1 MKNDLYDV
9 VNTIRLSRAVMRTI
23 RQNLFWAFF
32 YNSIGIP
39 VAAGVF
45 YGFGIMLNPMIGAA
59 AMSFSSVCVVTNA
72 LRLRRFRM
80 ESAQVSAVSDN
91 KNDSDKK
98 VVLKVKGMMCDKC
111 TAHVKEALE
120 GIDGVQSAD
129 VSLEKK
135 QAVVMLCGDVSA
147 DILKDAVIGAG
158 YKCTVSKK

>member
-1 MKNDLYDV
+1 
-9 VNTIRLSRAVMRTI
+9 
-23 RQNLFWAFF
+23 
-32 YNSIGIP
+32 
-39 VAAGVF
+39 
-45 YGFGIMLNPMIGAA
+45 
-59 AMSFSSVCVVTNA
+59 
-72 LRLRRFRM
+72 M

-98 VVLKVKGMMCDKC
+98 VVLKVKGRMCDKC